1 MKAVGFLKI
10 DDDINNSEGG
20 FTADNTSR
28 GCVVNRKC
36 VPTMYR
42 VTSDCEG
49 T

>member
-10 DDDINNSEGG
+10 DDDDNNSEGG
-20 FTADNTSR
+20 VTVGNTSR
-28 GCVVNRKC
+28 GYVASMKC

-42 VTSDCEG
+42 VMSDSEG